1 MLQKI
6 YINRNR
12 KFVRIYGQNLR
23 DYRWIS
29 DNIDDMTNLSN
40 MCTIVV
46 EDIEDDGR
54 KGKIIFPKILFD
66 LISTY
71 QK

>member
-12 KFVRIYGQNLR
+12 KFVRIYGQDLR

-46 EDIEDDGR
+46 KNIEDDGR
-54 KGKIIFPKILFD
+54 KGKIIFPKDRVIVTVID
-66 LISTY
+66 
-71 QK
+71 

>member
-12 KFVRIYGQNLR
+12 KFVRIYGQDLR
-23 DYRWIS
+23 DYQWIS

-46 EDIEDDGR
+46 KNIEDDGR
-54 KGKIIFPKILFD
+54 KGKIIFPKDRVIVTVID
-66 LISTY
+66 
-71 QK
+71 

>member
-12 KFVRIYGQNLR
+12 KFVRIYGQDLR

-46 EDIEDDGR
+46 EDIEDEGR
-54 KGKIIFPKILFD
+54 KGKIIFPKDRVIVTVID
-66 LISTY
+66 
-71 QK
+71 

>member
-12 KFVRIYGQNLR
+12 KFVRIYGQDLR

-54 KGKIIFPKILFD
+54 KGKIIFPKDRVIVTV
-66 LISTY
+66 IE
-71 QK
+71 

>member
-46 EDIEDDGR
+46 EDIEDEGR
-54 KGKIIFPKILFD
+54 KGKIIFPKDRVIVTV
-66 LISTY
+66 IE
-71 QK
+71 

>member
-12 KFVRIYGQNLR
+12 KFVRIYGQDLR
-23 DYRWIS
+23 DYQWIS

-54 KGKIIFPKILFD
+54 KGKIIFPKDRVIVTVID
-66 LISTY
+66 
-71 QK
+71 